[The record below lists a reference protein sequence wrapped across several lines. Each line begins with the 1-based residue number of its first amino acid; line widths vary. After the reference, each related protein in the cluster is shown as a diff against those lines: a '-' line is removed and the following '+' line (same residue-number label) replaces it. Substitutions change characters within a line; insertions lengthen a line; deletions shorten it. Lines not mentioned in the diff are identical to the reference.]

1 MNGFVPWQEM
11 IVYAMFLANS
21 SVWESMHL
29 FHTLADP
36 TNYYGLDKI
45 VPNYKSA
52 FKVLVGEITGFDLIL
67 QFECREEKYRSH

>member
-1 MNGFVPWQEM
+1 
-11 IVYAMFLANS
+11 
-21 SVWESMHL
+21 MHL